1 MFEDWI
7 KQKQTATDIDIE
19 NDFQIPRNT
28 LKKWRLANQGP
39 KVYFRLNDKILYPR
53 VEFVEWFMQHIKNK
67 KATVVP
73 FGSNRTKENISE
85 K

>member
-39 KVYFRLNDKILYPR
+39 MHFRLGDKILYPR
-53 VEFVEWFMQHIKNK
+53 SAFIEWFEGHIKNK